1 MNINYYISNGDL
13 PIVVRKAILPIY
25 QSLYKSE
32 MFEKCFHSKTQNVT
46 ESFNGMIWNRVSKA
60 THVRLDVL
68 SLGVFNAIS
77 HFNNC
82 EKAALII
89 MELLKV
95 DPGYYMTKSL

>member
-1 MNINYYISNGDL
+1 
-13 PIVVRKAILPIY
+13 
-25 QSLYKSE
+25 

-68 SLGVFNAIS
+68 SVGVFNTIS

-95 DPGYYMTKSL
+95 DPGYCMTKSL